1 MSVEGTMNLFKA
13 QLGEQ
18 YRVFIDSGGK
28 VSSQPGMKTMLATII
43 SIKKPEYKTPE
54 FILGWKNN
62 EPHPTGCYERSGNGS
77 HENLYIQDHTEYKW
91 GYKVSPALPVAV
103 QIFNG
108 LDGFPCKKCTNFF
121 PLSEPNQKDGTLVC
135 WSCRNG
141 R

>member
-1 MSVEGTMNLFKA
+1 MNLSNVK
-13 QLGEQ
+13 LGDV
-18 YRVFIDSGGK
+18 YRVFVDGENNIT
-28 VSSQPGMKTMLATII
+28 SSPGMKTMLATVIGI
-43 SIKKPEYKTPE
+43 NKPKYGSNI
-54 FILGWKNN
+54 ILGWKTNG
-62 EPHPTGCYERSGNGS
+62 PHPAGCYERSGAPS
-77 HENLYIQDHTEYKW
+77 SENEYIPDHQEYKW
-91 GYKVSPALPVAV
+91 GKKVTRLLPVAV

>member
-1 MSVEGTMNLFKA
+1 MNLSNA
-13 QLGEQ
+13 QLGDVF
-18 YRVFIDSGGK
+18 RVFVDGEGNIT
-28 VSSQPGMKTMLATII
+28 SSPGMKTMLATVI
-43 SIKKPEYKTPE
+43 STKKPKYGSEV
-54 FILGWKNN
+54 ILGWKSG
-62 EPHPTGCYERSGNGS
+62 EPHPVGCYDRGGTGS
-77 HENLYIQDHTEYKW
+77 IENDYIPNHHEYRW
-91 GYKVSPALPVAV
+91 GKKVTRLLPVAV

>member
-1 MSVEGTMNLFKA
+1 MNLANVK
-13 QLGEQ
+13 LGDV
-18 YRVFIDSGGK
+18 YRVFVDDEGNLTSY
-28 VSSQPGMKTMLATII
+28 PGMKTMLATVIGI
-43 SIKKPEYKTPE
+43 NKPRYGSNI
-54 FILGWKNN
+54 ILGWKAGT
-62 EPHPTGCYERSGNGS
+62 PHPVGCYERLGS
-77 HENLYIQDHTEYKW
+77 PSIENDYIPNQHEYSW
-91 GYKVSPALPVAV
+91 GKKVTKSLQVAV